1 MPILGAKTEAK
12 DDGVFESECRE
23 EARAGKQRTEQE

>member
-1 MPILGAKTEAK
+1 MPILGAKTEGE
-12 DDGVFESECRE
+12 DDGGVGSGCR